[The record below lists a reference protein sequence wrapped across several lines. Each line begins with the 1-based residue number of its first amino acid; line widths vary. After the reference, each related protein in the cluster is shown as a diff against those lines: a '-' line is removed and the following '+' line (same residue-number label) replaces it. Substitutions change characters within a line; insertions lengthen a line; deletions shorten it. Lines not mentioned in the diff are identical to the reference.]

1 MCVALEQLRAVG
13 AGEVR
18 EVREQADRR
27 ELHQER
33 HHLVEHERHA
43 AEPRGDR
50 LALLTEQRHR
60 NAEEHREHDERQNM
74 RARNHEREVLDR
86 ERADDLLADAHVRG
100 GFARGLRRSDLNRRI
115 HAENSRDDEHVSA
128 CNGGRHDEKSDGENE
143 QLADLFR
150 VRNVR
155 NRACNR
161 EKDQRHEQYE
171 QHIQPELAD
180 WVQYRRFFAQR
191 KAQNRADDNERDQY
205 ERLTIGRF
213 FLFRFCVHI
222 HPSASLFDF
231 PSIHTVLVWILQLYH
246 LDGKLQEKF
255 PGKREGIG
263 MWGVY
268 WTDLSVE

>member
-1 MCVALEQLRAVG
+1 
-13 AGEVR
+13 
-18 EVREQADRR
+18 
-27 ELHQER
+27 
-33 HHLVEHERHA
+33 
-43 AEPRGDR
+43 
-50 LALLTEQRHR
+50 
-60 NAEEHREHDERQNM
+60 M

-100 GFARGLRRSDLNRRI
+100 GFARGLRRADLNRRI

-155 NRACNR
+155 NRACDR

-180 WVQYRRFFAQR
+180 RIQYRRFFAQR

-263 MWGVY
+263 MRGVY
-268 WTDLSVE
+268 WTDLGVE